1 MVSWR
6 QSASLILLANKRT
19 NVIHDKSSFDYSTL
33 LIKRS
38 PKMRFAP
45 DISA

>member
-1 MVSWR
+1 MVPWR
-6 QSASLILLANKRT
+6 QSASLILLASKQA
-19 NVIHDKSSFDYSTL
+19 NVINGKSLFDYSTL
-33 LIKRS
+33 LLKRS